1 MLLYYQI
8 KPNGKIMTDKA
19 PKIVHTYFNPE
30 HISEI
35 DDYVNEQKKLG
46 RKNSEGRA
54 YSRNDYFLCRSCL
67 SIALGC
73 SCSSIYKHVYDFRW
87 YVL

>member
-1 MLLYYQI
+1 MLLCYQI

-54 YSRNDYFLCRSCL
+54 YSRNDYFVE
-67 SIALGC
+67 AMADYAKKLGLRTTP
-73 SCSSIYKHVYDFRW
+73 KNKKN
-87 YVL
+87 